1 MGWGIDFFNIFP
13 NYKIPRALF
22 TSVIWHRT
30 WVSCFPFKA
39 CSIPWETN
47 DMADWSQFPLKL
59 DLLTQ
64 LDDKSSSSAWR
75 SITIVFCKIL
85 KKCNFWGNYCIV
97 CFKKTCFDCFIF
109 EQKQK
114 WFFPKSSKRSK
125 FDVIIVQ
132 HLVQLHIIFQVLA
145 SQVSEGLPL
154 VQETISIHDTVFC
167 SI

>member
-75 SITIVFCKIL
+75 STTIVFCKIL
-85 KKCNFWGNYCIV
+85 KKCNFWRNYCIV
-97 CFKKTCFDCFIF
+97 CFKKRVLIFCFRTEKKIL
-109 EQKQK
+109 
-114 WFFPKSSKRSK
+114 FPKKQWTCKIWCNNRATSCIITYHFSIFSQPSKRRFALGTK
-125 FDVIIVQ
+125 NY
-132 HLVQLHIIFQVLA
+132 
-145 SQVSEGLPL
+145 
-154 VQETISIHDTVFC
+154 IHT
-167 SI
+167 

>member
-1 MGWGIDFFNIFP
+1 MGWGIEFFKIFP

-75 SITIVFCKIL
+75 STTIVFCRIL
-85 KKCNFWGNYCIV
+85 KKCNFWRNYCIV
-97 CFKKTCFDCFIF
+97 CFKKRVLIVLFSNREKNII
-109 EQKQK
+109 
-114 WFFPKSSKRSK
+114 SKK
-125 FDVIIVQ
+125 AVNVKN
-132 HLVQLHIIFQVLA
+132 LM
-145 SQVSEGLPL
+145 
-154 VQETISIHDTVFC
+154 
-167 SI
+167 